1 MYTKL
6 DDLKM
11 AHKIHIYMVNH
22 PNATRQ
28 SISRNCL
35 TTIKRMK
42 QLEKEGYI
50 KLPEA
55 MPRELRNREYY
66 ANKAVQSESP

>member
-11 AHKIHIYMVNH
+11 AHTIHIYMLNH

-28 SISRNCL
+28 SIAKNCY

-50 KLPEA
+50 KLPLP
-55 MPRELRNREYY
+55 MPREFRNREYY
-66 ANKAVQSESP
+66 ANKAIQQASS